1 MKNTLNI
8 FASAFASALLL
19 TACAPFAPQP
29 PVSADLTVSSLRF
42 IGEQRLPWRHPFQG
56 TVIGGLSGIDYDAA
70 NDEWVMISDDRSQI
84 NPARYY
90 RAKLAYDA
98 QSFKSV
104 EVTGVVTLL
113 QPDGTPYPSREESKR
128 GIGVVPDL
136 EAVRVDPQD
145 GSIWYGSEGD
155 VGLSLDPFIRRATP
169 GGRHEYTLPQPPL
182 FTVSKQHQSGPRNNQ
197 SFEGLS
203 FTPDGRTLW
212 VSLEGPMY
220 QDGPEPTPTQGAINR
235 ITHFTRDGK
244 VLGQYAYPLEPIPAA
259 PGKGKYADNG
269 ISEILSLSERRMLV
283 MERSGVQADDGT
295 YKDYVRLYEIDTEGA
310 TDIQQLPTLKDAA
323 YTLVK
328 KRLVLDIGTLH
339 LPIVDNLEGMA
350 FGPRLANGHA
360 SLVLISDDNFSKTQV
375 TQLLL
380 FELLP

>member
-1 MKNTLNI
+1 MKKTLI
-8 FASAFASALLL
+8 TLACTLALG
-19 TACAPFAPQP
+19 ACAPFAPTKP
-29 PVSADLTVSSLRF
+29 SIPDLTVSGLRF
-42 IGEQRLPWRHPFQG
+42 IGEQRLPWRQQFQG
-56 TVIGGLSGIDYDAA
+56 TMVGGLSGIDYDAA
-70 NDEWVMISDDRSQI
+70 HDEWVMISDDRSQF

-104 EVTGVVTLL
+104 QLTGVGIFL
-113 QPDGTPYPSREESKR
+113 QPDGTTYPSREESKR
-128 GIGVVPDL
+128 SNGVVPDL
-136 EAVRVDPQD
+136 ETVRVDPRD

-155 VGLSLDPFIRRATP
+155 VALSLDPFIRRAAP
-169 GGRHEYTLPQPPL
+169 DGRYQYTLPLPPL
-182 FTVSKQHQSGPRNNQ
+182 FTVSKEHKSGPRNNQ

-212 VSLEGPMY
+212 VALEGPLY
-220 QDGPEPTPTQGAINR
+220 QDGPEPTPSQGAVNR
-235 ITHFTRDGK
+235 ITHFTRDGT
-244 VLGQYAYPLEPIPAA
+244 VLGQYAYPLEAIPAT

-283 MERSGVQADDGT
+283 MERSGVQADDGS
-295 YKDYVRLYEIDTEGA
+295 YKDYVRIYEIDTDGA
-310 TDIQQLPTLKDAA
+310 TDVQHLPTLKDAS
-323 YTLVK
+323 YQLVK
-328 KRLVLDIGTLH
+328 KRLVLDVGDLK
-339 LPIVDNLEGMA
+339 LPIIDNLEGMA

-380 FELLP
+380 FDVLP